1 MFKFF
6 RKKKKI
12 GCPVCHETNT
22 IGFGTDYLE
31 SKFDSR
37 IEQTEK
43 IGNTQTYK
51 CSICGSDFYKEGEM
65 FQKFANGQMDTLK
78 EFVMVDLQLNDKLK
92 TELDEIG
99 LTDDWNMNK
108 IAPAKVKLKNGQSY
122 DFATIRVSNNP
133 PIGYYIDH
141 FSKVIF
147 INKVDSIEPSEF
159 GISQEIRE
167 KAKNAEEMRM
177 GFYPV
182 PLKTSNGTKVVING
196 QVMFFKNG
204 EIKGS
209 DLKLENELWNHK
221 IKYVYEDKIENQV
234 LIVAKK

>member
-1 MFKFF
+1 MFKLF

-43 IGNTQTYK
+43 IGNIQIYR
-51 CSICGSDFYKEGEM
+51 CSICKSDFYKEAEM
-65 FQKFANGQMDTLK
+65 FQKFTNGQIDTLR
-78 EFVMVDLQLNDKLK
+78 EFVTLDLQLDDKLK
-92 TELDEIG
+92 AELDAIG
-99 LTDDWNMNK
+99 LSDDWNMNRT
-108 IAPAKVKLKNGQSY
+108 APAKVKLKNGESF

-133 PIGYYIDH
+133 PIGYYVDH

-147 INKVDSIEPSEF
+147 IDKVETIEPSEF
-159 GISQEIRE
+159 GISQSIRE

-182 PLKTSNGTKVVING
+182 PLKTTNGKKVVING
-196 QVMFFKNG
+196 QVLFFKNG

-209 DLKLENELWNHK
+209 DLILENEFWNHK
-221 IKYVYEDKIENQV
+221 LKYIYEDKIENQV